1 LLLALVHGL
10 GHHQGVL
17 VDLETGRLA
26 DWNLNGVHLQ
36 FPESFLLAEF
46 SLDLRLQ
53 DPVFRALVFDL
64 YLLDLGRADC
74 GVELEFLGGVIG
86 LANAVRTTQVEKV
99 EIKN

>member
-1 LLLALVHGL
+1 M
-10 GHHQGVL
+10 L

-26 DWNLNGVHLQ
+26 DQNLNEVHIQ

-46 SLDLRLQ
+46 ILNLRIQ

-64 YLLDLGRADC
+64 DLLDLGRADC

-86 LANAVRTTQVEKV
+86 LANAFAHNVQVLRDCLFKLEL
-99 EIKN
+99 NAC